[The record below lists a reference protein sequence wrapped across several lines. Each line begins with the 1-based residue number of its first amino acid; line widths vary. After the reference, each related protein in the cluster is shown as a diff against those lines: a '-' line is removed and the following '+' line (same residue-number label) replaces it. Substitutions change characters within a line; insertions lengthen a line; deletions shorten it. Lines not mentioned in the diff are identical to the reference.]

1 MRTIENSND
10 RAVCFDEKV
19 WKQERQ
25 IIYFKHKSGTM
36 QENIVRLSLNS
47 TSNVLATYT
56 LDENNEVEIDV
67 SELIRMLGNTANTLY
82 LWCGHSI
89 SSAIPLLIP
98 YTVVGLI
105 NPANVLIP
113 RTISGQPIEPPSV
126 MYAQVFD
133 GLANAIRMELCAS
146 EYAVFYTVRGTGEGA
161 YQLEPWQPITARHE
175 RMTHARFSTESK
187 TTKFAVKQPEAC
199 KQYAAVRW
207 VSFTGQTRLHMW
219 EIVQSKT
226 ETDGAFELLTQDGAF
241 NVVKGRKDGFA
252 LRLDGLNAYDVWYY
266 SDVCHSSSVEVS
278 LDGQTWQRVNVTS
291 KGVTVQDGNAGK
303 TNTLLVELTYKKYD
317 AVSM

>member
-1 MRTIENSND
+1 MRTLTSGTLTVQ
-10 RAVCFDEKV
+10 AYDEAV
-19 WKQERQ
+19 WKQER
-25 IIYFKHKSGTM
+25 
-36 QENIVRLSLNS
+36 
-47 TSNVLATYT
+47 NVLRVTDTNATVAALYSPNLSTKLAEYT
-56 LDENNEVEIDV
+56 LDENKSVEID
-67 SELIRMLGNTANTLY
+67 LTDFIRAHAQPTDVFVRTNGGAAQWVKANY
-82 LWCGHSI
+82 RV
-89 SSAIPLLIP
+89 A
-98 YTVVGLI
+98 GLI
-105 NPANVLIP
+105 NPANVMIP

-126 MYAQVFD
+126 MYAQIFD
-133 GLANAIRMELCAS
+133 GSANSIHVELFAK
-146 EYAVFYTVRGTGEGA
+146 EYAVFVTMRGSHEGFN
-161 YQLEPWQPITARHE
+161 QVMPGQPIVIWGYNF
-175 RMTHARFSTESK
+175 THARFSTESK
-187 TTKFAVKQPEAC
+187 TTHFAVKQPEAC

-207 VSFTGQTRLHMW
+207 VSFTGQTRLHVW
-219 EIVQSKT
+219 EVVQSKT

>member
-1 MRTIENSND
+1 MRTQTSGTLTVV
-10 RAVCFDEKV
+10 AYDEAV
-19 WKQERQ
+19 WKQER
-25 IIYFKHKSGTM
+25 
-36 QENIVRLSLNS
+36 
-47 TSNVLATYT
+47 NVLRVTDPNATVAALYAPTLSDKLAEYT
-56 LDENNEVEIDV
+56 LDENHSVEID
-67 SELIRMLGNTANTLY
+67 LTDFIRAHATQMDVFVRTNGGA
-82 LWCGHSI
+82 
-89 SSAIPLLIP
+89 AQ
-98 YTVVGLI
+98 YTKPNYRVVGLI

-126 MYAQVFD
+126 MYAQVF
-133 GLANAIRMELCAS
+133 GGAANAIRMELCTR
-146 EYAVFYTVRGTGEGA
+146 EYAVFWTMRGSAEGA
-161 YQLEPWQPITARHE
+161 TQLEPWQPSIVWE
-175 RMTHARFSTESK
+175 REMTHARLATQAK
-187 TTKFAVKQPEAC
+187 TTHFAIKQPEAC

-207 VSFTGQTRLHMW
+207 VSFTGQTRLHVW
-219 EIVQSKT
+219 EVVQSKT
-226 ETDGAFELLTQDGAF
+226 ETDGTFELLTQDGAF

-278 LDGQTWQRVNVTS
+278 LDGATWQRVNVTS

>member
-1 MRTIENSND
+1 MRTLTSGTLTVQ
-10 RAVCFDEKV
+10 AYDEAV
-19 WKQERQ
+19 WKQER
-25 IIYFKHKSGTM
+25 
-36 QENIVRLSLNS
+36 
-47 TSNVLATYT
+47 NVLRVTDTNATVAGLYSPTLGTKLAEYT
-56 LDENNEVEIDV
+56 LDENKSVEID
-67 SELIRMLGNTANTLY
+67 LTDFIRAHAQPTDIFVRTNGGASQY
-82 LWCGHSI
+82 VKAGYRV
-89 SSAIPLLIP
+89 A
-98 YTVVGLI
+98 GLI
-105 NPANVLIP
+105 NPANVIIP

-126 MYAQVFD
+126 MYAQVF
-133 GLANAIRMELCAS
+133 GGAANAIRMELCTR
-146 EYAVFYTVRGTGEGA
+146 EYAVFWTMRGSAEGA
-161 YQLEPWQPITARHE
+161 YQLEPWQPSIVWE
-175 RMTHARFSTESK
+175 REMTHARLATQAK
-187 TTKFAVKQPEAC
+187 TTHFAIKQPEAC

-207 VSFTGQTRLHMW
+207 VSLTGQTRLHMW